1 MDAERWSRVD
11 RLVEEAM
18 DLPLGNRAAF
28 VEAASYGDPT
38 LRRAVL
44 DLLAADEAAGEFLET
59 PLVVLPPDAWPEPDA
74 PPQETLGPYRLL
86 QSLGYGGMGTVYLA
100 ERREGFRRRVA
111 VKLLRSDLPPQEL
124 ETRLRLE
131 RQVLAELEHPYIARL
146 YDGGTTDEGRPYL
159 VLEYVEGLPI
169 DRYCEDR
176 ALSVGDR
183 LRLFLKVCD
192 AVDYAHRNLLVHR
205 DLKPSNILVTE
216 DGEPKL
222 LDFGIAKLLDATR
235 FGMDEPV
242 THHGLRVMTPEY
254 ASPEQIR
261 GGSITTASD
270 LYGLGALLFRLLT
283 GRSPYRLRN
292 DLPHAVEA
300 AVIEQEPARASEIVE
315 SPVLARR
322 LRGDLDTILS
332 KALRK
337 DPERRYGSVR
347 ELADDLTRHLDHRP
361 VLARPESLSYRL
373 GKLLRRHAVAA
384 PAVAVLILLVV
395 GFAVFAALQSH
406 RLARERDVA
415 RSSQQRA
422 ERTAELLFDLLA
434 SPAPAQSQGEELT
447 VRQVL
452 DRGAERLAG
461 LDDQPDLQADSRAVI
476 GEAYRELGLLD
487 AAGPLL
493 ETALRQRR
501 EIHGETHPDVAESLH
516 SLAELHYVRGHYE
529 LAEDEFRQA
538 LDLRR
543 QLLGP
548 AHGTVAQSMEGLG
561 LALYAQG
568 RFAEAEAVF
577 REALDIARESF
588 GPRSR
593 QAADLINDLALSLH
607 DQVRLDEAEAAYR
620 ESLELTRAV
629 VGNRHPAV
637 ASTLNNLAV
646 LLHDR
651 GDLNGAAEL
660 HTQSLE
666 LRRRLYGDRH
676 PQVALAAYNVARLV
690 HRLGRWDEA
699 EALYREAIDI
709 GRSVLGTHRYTAAA
723 LEWLGRLQVDRERWD
738 AAERELTESLAMVTE
753 MEGTQSGRVANL
765 LDALGG
771 LDEDRER
778 YESAKE
784 RYRQCMEMDLQLSG
798 DEYSGVYE
806 AQMARVMLLTGE
818 IDEAER
824 RSLDLLPLFR
834 KQLEAAPAVA
844 QEDFWRGQITA
855 ARGVVWAARWS
866 RTEDPDHAD
875 ELLEHVAELKLMD
888 RTSSRRAA
896 RTLERFGKTAR

>member
-18 DLPLGNRAAF
+18 DLPADNRTAF

-74 PPQETLGPYRLL
+74 PPQKTLGPYRLL

-111 VKLLRSDLPPQEL
+111 IKLLRSDLPPREL
-124 ETRLRLE
+124 ESRLQLE
-131 RQVLAELEHPYIARL
+131 RQVLADLEHPYIARL
-146 YDGGTTDEGRPYL
+146 YDGGTTDHGQPYL

-176 ALSVGDR
+176 SLSVGDR

-242 THHGLRVMTPEY
+242 THHGLRPMTPEY

-270 LYGLGALLFRLLT
+270 LYGLGALLFRLLA
-283 GRSPYRLRN
+283 GRSPYRLRD

-300 AVIEQEPARASEIVE
+300 AVIEQEPVRASEVVE
-315 SPVLARR
+315 SSVLSRR
-322 LRGDLDTILS
+322 LRGDLDTILA

-347 ELADDLTRHLDHRP
+347 ELADDLTRHLEHRP

-422 ERTAELLFDLLA
+422 ERTSELLFDLLA

-452 DRGAERLAG
+452 DRGAERLDG
-461 LDDQPDLQADSRAVI
+461 LDDQPELQADSRAVI
-476 GEAYRELGLLD
+476 GDAYRELGLLD
-487 AAGPLL
+487 AAESLL
-493 ETALRQRR
+493 RDALRQRR
-501 EIHGETHPDVAESLH
+501 EIHGDKHPDVAESLH
-516 SLAELHYVRGHYE
+516 GLAELHHIQGHYE
-529 LAEDEFRQA
+529 LAEEEFGQA
-538 LDLRR
+538 RDLRR
-543 QLLGP
+543 EILGP
-548 AHGTVAQSMEGLG
+548 AHGTVAESMEGLG

-568 RFAEAEAVF
+568 RFTDAEAVF
-577 REALDIARESF
+577 REALDIAREYF

-593 QAADLINDLALSLH
+593 QTADLINDLALSLH

-637 ASTLNNLAV
+637 ASTINNLAV

-651 GDLNGAAEL
+651 GDLDGAAEL
-660 HTQSLE
+660 HAQSLE

-676 PQVALAAYNVARLV
+676 PQVALTAYNVARLV

-699 EALYREAIDI
+699 EALYREAVDI
-709 GRSVLGTHRYTAAA
+709 GRSVLGTHRYTAVA
-723 LEWLGRLQVDRERWD
+723 LEWLGRLHTEQGHWD

-753 MEGTQSGRVANL
+753 MEGAASGRAADL

-771 LDEDRER
+771 LAEDRER
-778 YESAKE
+778 DEDA
-784 RYRQCMEMDLQLSG
+784 RDWYRRSMEMDLQLDGGEMYAGIS
-798 DEYSGVYE
+798 E
-806 AQMARVMLLTGE
+806 AMMARMLLMTGE
-818 IDEAER
+818 VDEAER
-824 RSLDLLPLFR
+824 RSRDLLPTFR
-834 KQLEAAPAVA
+834 KHLEEAPAA
-844 QEDFWRGQITA
+844 DQEGFWRGQIA
-855 ARGVVWAARWS
+855 AAQGVVWAARWS
-866 RTEDPDHAD
+866 RSEDPEHAD
-875 ELLEHVAELKLMD
+875 KALEQVDELKAVD
-888 RTSSRRAA
+888 RASSRRAA
-896 RTLERFGKTAR
+896 RTLERFL